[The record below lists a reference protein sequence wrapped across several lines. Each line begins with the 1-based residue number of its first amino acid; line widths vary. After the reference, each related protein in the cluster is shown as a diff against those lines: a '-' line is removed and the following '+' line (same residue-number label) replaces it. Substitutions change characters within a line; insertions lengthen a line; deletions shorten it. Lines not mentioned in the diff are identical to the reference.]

1 MNFEAAIFDLDGT
14 QLNSMDIWEHM
25 DIFLKKQN
33 LTVPGNNVAEIC
45 ARSFEEEAQYTCAVC
60 RNSKPF
66 RPNGILVGSTASAY
80 INICSCDCIVC
91 LAWF

>member
-45 ARSFEEEAQYTCAVC
+45 ARSFEEEAQYTIDLFGL
-60 RNSKPF
+60 S
-66 RPNGILVGSTASAY
+66 
-80 INICSCDCIVC
+80 SCTG
-91 LAWF
+91 LPAAAENHGH